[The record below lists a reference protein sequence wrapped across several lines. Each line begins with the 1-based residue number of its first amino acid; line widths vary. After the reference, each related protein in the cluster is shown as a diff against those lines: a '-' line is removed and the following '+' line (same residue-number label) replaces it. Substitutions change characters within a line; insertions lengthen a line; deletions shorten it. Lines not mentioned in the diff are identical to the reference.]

1 MTKSMRALLVGAA
14 LTGFVSGTS
23 MAQQQPSGGDQKPT
37 PEAGKDA
44 GKAKVA
50 KHCCKGQNDCKGQG
64 GCAGK
69 KGKNDCKGQGGCST
83 KSKCAGKGPCAE
95 KKDTDKK

>member
-14 LTGFVSGTS
+14 LTGFMAGTS
-23 MAQQQPSGGDQKPT
+23 MAQTGGDQKPASGDKAT
-37 PEAGKDA
+37 
-44 GKAKVA
+44 KAKVA
-50 KHCCKGQNDCKGQG
+50 KHCCKGQNECKGQG
-64 GCAGK
+64 GCGGE
-69 KGKNDCKGQGGCST
+69 KGKNNCKGQGGCST

>member
-14 LTGFVSGTS
+14 LTGFMAGTS
-23 MAQQQPSGGDQKPT
+23 MAQTGDQKAPD
-37 PEAGKDA
+37 AGKTA
-44 GKAKVA
+44 TKAKVA
-50 KHCCKGQNDCKGQG
+50 KHCCKGQNECKGQG
-64 GCAGK
+64 GCGAEK
-69 KGKNDCKGQGGCST
+69 HKNDCKGKGGCST